1 MAMEI
6 EVGKI
11 TAYDNVN
18 GKGILAEVGFKH
30 YDKVHQDIVVE
41 VVLPLDKDVSLS
53 EVEER
58 ALQQAKKKLKELVSG
73 F

>member
-11 TAYDNVN
+11 TACDDIN
-18 GKGILAEVGFKH
+18 GKAILAEVAFKY
-30 YDKVHQDIVVE
+30 YDKVNEDIIVD
-41 VVLPLDKDVSLS
+41 VVLPLDKEASLS
-53 EVEER
+53 EIEER